1 MGHSDFS
8 APLSVAIPK
17 CTSKELHGSS
27 WSWSS
32 TLAATIG
39 VGIVTLLTS
48 AWWLDMFGARQ
59 SVQRL
64 LGMQGQGPATVP
76 LVRTGT
82 PVAVPAAVPSP
93 SVTPAAAAAAAK
105 SGTAQ
110 SPVVPRSLSSLS
122 PSPPSAG
129 PQSSPLAAD
138 SPVPTLARQQASSTS
153 TSRLTSKSTPTTPV
167 QIEDDGKD
175 AADGVGVN
183 AGPASAGG
191 QSWAFQSGLSLSVST
206 PSSISASGVVS
217 SGPRKSFSAPAGA
230 KGSPPASAAVPAVP
244 EGHCICG
251 KPMGFLRG
259 NLRPAYNC
267 RERLP
272 GICQV
277 EFCGSKKCG
286 IMVCLFVLGPGGEG
300 MGCIAEVVLIRD
312 AFGQTHYGVRSCSAQ
327 PGAAGC
333 CICFKCH
340 QHLHPTCTCTT
351 CQHHKNPLPTAKK
364 GFLQKIF
371 GV

>member
-32 TLAATIG
+32 TLAATIA

-82 PVAVPAAVPSP
+82 PVAVVAPVPSP
-93 SVTPAAAAAAAK
+93 SVTPAAAAASATP
-105 SGTAQ
+105 GTPQ
-110 SPVVPRSLSSLS
+110 SPV
-122 PSPPSAG
+122 
-129 PQSSPLAAD
+129 
-138 SPVPTLARQQASSTS
+138 
-153 TSRLTSKSTPTTPV
+153 
-167 QIEDDGKD
+167 DDGKD
-175 AADGVGVN
+175 EADGVGVN

-251 KPMGFLRG
+251 KPIGILRW
-259 NLRPAYNC
+259 NLRRAFDC
-267 RERLP
+267 RERLS

-286 IMVCLFVLGPGGEG
+286 I
-300 MGCIAEVVLIRD
+300 
-312 AFGQTHYGVRSCSAQ
+312 TVRFAYSNNNFCV
-327 PGAAGC
+327 GAGW
-333 CICFKCH
+333 
-340 QHLHPTCTCTT
+340 
-351 CQHHKNPLPTAKK
+351 
-364 GFLQKIF
+364 
-371 GV
+371 